1 MSSLSVGSLYFV
13 DDNYP
18 GGSDDINLR
27 RVNQRMK
34 NDFGNL
40 LSPVLLHVA
49 HLPIEVES
57 AAH

>member
-1 MSSLSVGSLYFV
+1 MSSLSVGSLYSV

-18 GGSDDINLR
+18 GGSDGINLR

-40 LSPVLLHVA
+40 LSLLLHVA
-49 HLPIEVES
+49 HLPIEVQS
-57 AAH
+57 TAH